1 MRTQQSALPD
11 CRAGARGRLPAG
23 QYRSILLPG
32 RPDPARDPAGS
43 GRARA
48 AQLQPNHCSV
58 TPLWQ
63 FCEQCLRACG
73 QFLSHLFGFWGLFLF
88 FFFCACVC
96 FFFFLLMHIIYVL
109 GLYEL

>member
-1 MRTQQSALPD
+1 MKTQQSALPD
-11 CRAGARGRLPAG
+11 SRAGARGRLLAG

-32 RPDPARDPAGS
+32 LPDPARDPAGS

-73 QFLSHLFGFWGLFLF
+73 QFLSHLFVFRGLFLF
-88 FFFCACVC
+88 LRVCVVVFV
-96 FFFFLLMHIIYVL
+96 FFFFPFNAHYICSRTL
-109 GLYEL
+109 